1 MLCGYT
7 ASWGDAC
14 WANGSHA
21 FQLRLCQVGHLAFP
35 EGQHVYG
42 PVVIEGENG
51 HSGATA
57 ETEAQGSGS
66 FFLSCKEGGNE
77 DRRARKM

>member
-7 ASWGDAC
+7 ASWGDAS

-21 FQLRLCQVGHLAFP
+21 FQLRLCQVGHLAFRG
-35 EGQHVYG
+35 GQHVYG
-42 PVVIEGENG
+42 PVVIEGEKE
-51 HSGATA
+51 HRGATA

-66 FFLSCKEGGNE
+66 FFPSRKEGGNE
-77 DRRARKM
+77 DRRAKKM